1 MIKFAIEQDIFNEDF
16 TEMYRT
22 ISENKSV
29 YNNVVYRPFFGIHEC
44 RIDPDDTD
52 VIFMGSLNCAKH
64 VIRNTKWR
72 VWCDLPKFKCSYYY
86 TYLGGYLINPSYMM
100 MPLRELIR
108 QKNSIIK
115 YFKSETGDV
124 FIRPDVG
131 DKSFSGQL
139 FNLKTLESEIYS
151 LTSCDADYEQL
162 VIVSSPKNI
171 VAEYRFF
178 VIDGKVVTGCQYHQN
193 SKLFIDCLIPDGVR
207 EYAKLVASKWQP
219 ESAYVLDIAKQG
231 KGQLGV
237 MEINSFSCSGLYKCD
252 QRLIIE
258 NIIELFNKEK
268 REME

>member
-1 MIKFAIEQDIFNEDF
+1 MAE
-16 TEMYRT
+16 T
-22 ISENKSV
+22 
-29 YNNVVYRPFFGIHEC
+29 
-44 RIDPDDTD
+44 
-52 VIFMGSLNCAKH
+52 
-64 VIRNTKWR
+64 
-72 VWCDLPKFKCSYYY
+72 
-86 TYLGGYLINPSYMM
+86 
-100 MPLRELIR
+100 
-108 QKNSIIK
+108 NSQVP
-115 YFKSETGDV
+115 KSEPLIDSESGSFFLKHQKLLVYVEKVTEEQILKLLEYAV
-124 FIRPDVG
+124 KNMAKRLKL
-131 DKSFSGQL
+131 DKDSVSNHPVIQPVE
-139 FNLKTLESEIYS
+139 KT
-151 LTSCDADYEQL
+151 
-162 VIVSSPKNI
+162 NI

-268 REME
+268 QEMR